1 MSGKLVSKMNQ
12 IHTRPKHLQI
22 KRFHRDAKLPTRA
35 TLGSGGLDLYA
46 CEDAVIGAGAT
57 CKFPLGFALYIED
70 PKMAGL
76 IVPRSGL
83 ATKHGI
89 VLANTVGLIDSDYQG
104 ELVAHLWNRSDNDYT
119 VKKGDRIA
127 QLVLIPIIEPKIE
140 WFYVKEFNK
149 SGRGTGG
156 FGSTG

>member
-1 MSGKLVSKMNQ
+1 MNDR
-12 IHTRPKHLQI
+12 TLQI
-22 KRFHRDAKLPTRA
+22 KLLNKEARVPTRA
-35 TLGSGGLDLYA
+35 TLGSGGLDLHS
-46 CEDAVIGAGAT
+46 CKDTVIGAGAT

-70 PKMAGL
+70 PTVAGL
-76 IVPRSGL
+76 ILPRSGL
-83 ATKHGI
+83 GTKHGI

-140 WFYVKEFNK
+140 WFYVKEFSK